1 LIHKKEEQHKQ
12 EEDRKEMEELQTS
25 SELLT
30 EAEQAANLKAI
41 KEVVAAKKAGEKKG
55 AEAAKEI
62 LARQRSQSPVQN
74 KKDIAL
80 LQKKLEN
87 TSKQVSKIIANFGNV
102 HKDLQELRNEF
113 IQSQSQDEPED
124 SEDVQLKSSINQKE

>member
-1 LIHKKEEQHKQ
+1 
-12 EEDRKEMEELQTS
+12 MEELQTS

-74 KKDIAL
+74 KKDITL